1 MAKLYFIGPQI
12 VDKETFYQR
21 ASAAGLFPSL
31 NEAKYIYRRVWE
43 FGTTPDGVHIQRAF
57 RYGIDHHGELFMAMR
72 V

>member
-1 MAKLYFIGPQI
+1 MAKRYFIGPQI

-21 ASAAGLFPSL
+21 ASASGLFPKL

-43 FGTTPDGVHIQRAF
+43 FGTTPDWVHFQRAF
-57 RYGIDHHGELFMAMR
+57 TYGIDHPGEFFMAVR